1 MNQKQKL
8 SNQKKKKIIIISTG
22 MLILLLISAILTVTV
37 LYFQNKNKE
46 LAKQGANI
54 LYYSESENQ
63 IAEEEGGGEEENN
76 VLVVGL
82 DDENKTNENDT
93 NENKESENKSSQN
106 NEADIPYYIKVNN
119 QANVVTIYKKDSK
132 GNYTVPIKAMICSIG
147 TATPES
153 GVYIMSDKY
162 TWRLLQGDVYGQYA
176 CRITGHIL
184 FHSVPYEEKDKS
196 TLEWWEYDKLGTK
209 ASLGCIRLTVED
221 AKWIYDNCVPGTKV
235 EFYSS
240 SNPGPL
246 GKPTAQKISDD
257 EEVRNWDPT
266 DPDKDNPWKDYLEKQ
281 EEAEE
286 VNTEPVEENDT
297 SRNETEDITNGDNIV
312 NENDNNTD
320 TNVNNNTNT
329 NNNSIYTNSIDVT
342 NSTNKKPDSG
352 TNSNKQN
359 TVTNTD
365 KGKNNITSKN
375 ELNKDKTSN
384 QV

>member
-8 SNQKKKKIIIISTG
+8 SNQTKKKIIIISTG

-63 IAEEEGGGEEENN
+63 VAEEEGGEEGNN

-82 DDENKTNENDT
+82 NDENKTNESGNDT
-93 NENKESENKSSQN
+93 NENQN
-106 NEADIPYYIKVNN
+106 NETKEVDIPYYIKVNN

-132 GNYTVPIKAMICSIG
+132 GEYTVPVKAMICSIG

-153 GVYIMSDKY
+153 GVYSMSDKY

-196 TLEWWEYDKLGTK
+196 TLEWWEYDKLGTE

-221 AKWIYDNCVPGTKV
+221 AKWIYDNCVSGTKV

-266 DPDKDNPWKDYLEKQ
+266 DPDKDNPWKDYLNKK
-281 EEAEE
+281 EEESKVEE
-286 VNTEPVEENDT
+286 VTTEPVKEETSNDVVEKPNTSKNEIENNITNNDKEENQN
-297 SRNETEDITNGDNIV
+297 SIV
-312 NENDNNTD
+312 NKLEE
-320 TNVNNNTNT
+320 NTNKIPNKE
-329 NNNSIYTNSIDVT
+329 NNIDE
-342 NSTNKKPDSG
+342 
-352 TNSNKQN
+352 NKQN
-359 TVTNTD
+359 AVTNN
-365 KGKNNITSKN
+365 GKNNITSKN
-375 ELNKDKTSN
+375 ELNKDKTVN
-384 QV
+384 KI